1 MRKKLILILS
11 IGLANLIF
19 VSIFVLIFVNGTQI
33 NCVREAD
40 QTYTCGIQTLLLGK
54 YPIFRQEITRVVDA
68 HTVDSP
74 SGKRLFRTEF
84 ITADGKSFPLTAFYS
99 NTEPHDR
106 RVAELHSQFKSGE
119 SSFEYYIEPLWWI
132 LYLVGGLALTDFLAL
147 AVVFG
152 RGLLQDYLVS
162 RDKIE
167 EI

>member
-19 VSIFVLIFVNGTQI
+19 VSIFVLIFVNGTRI
-33 NCVREAD
+33 NCTLETD
-40 QTYTCGIQTLLLGK
+40 QTYTCGIQTLLLGA
-54 YPIFRQEITRVVDA
+54 YPTFRQEIAGVVDA
-68 HTVDSP
+68 QTVSSP

-84 ITADGKSFPLTAFYS
+84 ITANGESFPLKAFYS

-106 RVAELHSQFKSGE
+106 RVAELHSQFKSGAP
-119 SSFEYYIEPLWWI
+119 SFEYYIEPLWWI

-147 AVVFG
+147 TVVFG
-152 RGLLQDYLVS
+152 RGLLQDYLAS
-162 RDKIE
+162 CDKIE